1 MEVGIEEAPEEVA
14 ASGAPGEAPE
24 IPTDVGTAVERT
36 IAAQIAVEATVAA
49 AAVAVVLEK
58 AAMRAGQQFRACYA
72 GVLWSLAKRRAR
84 SSYRREDMHISLAS
98 SFVVWISHSPL
109 CELLPP
115 RPRLLPRPDRMCLY
129 GQVPLCP

>member
-36 IAAQIAVEATVAA
+36 IAAQIAVQATVVA

-58 AAMRAGQQFRACYA
+58 AAMRAGQQSRACYA

-98 SFVVWISHSPL
+98 SFVVWNSHSPL

>member
-1 MEVGIEEAPEEVA
+1 MEVGIEEAPEAVA

-36 IAAQIAVEATVAA
+36 IAAQIAVQATVVA

-58 AAMRAGQQFRACYA
+58 AAMRAGQQSRACYA

-98 SFVVWISHSPL
+98 SLVV
-109 CELLPP
+109 
-115 RPRLLPRPDRMCLY
+115 
-129 GQVPLCP
+129 

>member
-24 IPTDVGTAVERT
+24 SPTDVGTAVERT
-36 IAAQIAVEATVAA
+36 IAALIAVEATVAA

-58 AAMRAGQQFRACYA
+58 AAMRAGQQSRACYA